1 MNKTILITGATGFVG
16 ANLVHFLVKEKVD
29 VHILLRESSNTWRI
43 NSILSKLNKYYC
55 DLTDREKTKRLIS
68 EIKPNIILHLAIYGG
83 YPFQSNSLKMVDT
96 NYIGTINLLEVCIEE
111 GFDCFINTGSSSEY
125 GIKEKPMKES
135 DLLEPINI
143 YGATKAAATLYCY
156 ALAKKYNLPIF
167 TLRLF
172 SPYGYY
178 EEPTRLIPYLIV
190 SMLKNQEIKISSPYA
205 VRDFIFI
212 EDVIEAF
219 LLTIEKKDKILP
231 GTILNV
237 GSGYDTKVIDIFK
250 ILKEIINYRK
260 DFDLE
265 GFPRDSDVLQIWR
278 ADIEKIQKTLG
289 WNPKYNIEE
298 GLVKTVEWFR
308 ENLYLYEKREMK

>member
-1 MNKTILITGATGFVG
+1 MDRMRILITGATGFIG
-16 ANLVHFLVKEKVD
+16 ANLAHFFVTEKAD
-29 VHILLRESSNTWRI
+29 VHILLRKSSNTWRI
-43 NSILSKLNKYYC
+43 NSILSKLNKHYC
-55 DLTDREKTKRLIS
+55 DLTDREDTKRVIS

-83 YPFQSNSLKMVDT
+83 YPFQSDSSKMVDT
-96 NYIGTINLLEVCIEE
+96 NYIGTINLLDACIEE

-178 EEPTRLIPYLIV
+178 EESTRLIPYLIV
-190 SMLKNQEIKISSPYA
+190 SMLKNQKIKISSPYA

-212 EDVIEAF
+212 EDVIDAF
-219 LLTIEKKDKILP
+219 IKIIDKKDQVP
-231 GTILNV
+231 AGTILNV
-237 GSGYDTKVIDIFK
+237 GSGFDTKVIEVFK
-250 ILKEIINYRK
+250 ILKEIVGYK
-260 DFDLE
+260 MDFTVE
-265 GFPRDSDVLQIWR
+265 GFLRDSDVFRVWR
-278 ADIEKIQKTLG
+278 TDTEKIQKTLG
-289 WNPKYNIEE
+289 WNPKYKLED
-298 GLVKTVEWFR
+298 GLIKTVKWFR
-308 ENLYLYEKREMK
+308 ENIYLYEGGR